1 MHAAHD
7 INETARM
14 IMLGMP
20 AVNGVQQ
27 KNKAPDGAFD
37 DVCCSG
43 RAALPLG
50 KDIHHALVPQHGH
63 RYGQQR

>member
-14 IMLGMP
+14 IMPVMP
-20 AVNGVQQ
+20 AVNGILQ
-27 KNKAPDGAFD
+27 KNKAPDGAFED
-37 DVCCSG
+37 AYCSG
-43 RAALPLG
+43 KTALPLG

-63 RYGQQR
+63 RHRQQR